1 MTKEQERR
9 RSFGRN
15 IQFFNFLQTGRQAG
29 RQTGNQARAVKRAC
43 KKKLSHFSFLEN
55 EKKMV
60 LLFAAV

>member
-1 MTKEQERR
+1 LEETY
-9 RSFGRN
+9 
-15 IQFFNFLQTGRQAG
+15 NFLIFYRQAGRQAG
-29 RQTGNQARAVKRAC
+29 RQAIRHGARAVKRAC